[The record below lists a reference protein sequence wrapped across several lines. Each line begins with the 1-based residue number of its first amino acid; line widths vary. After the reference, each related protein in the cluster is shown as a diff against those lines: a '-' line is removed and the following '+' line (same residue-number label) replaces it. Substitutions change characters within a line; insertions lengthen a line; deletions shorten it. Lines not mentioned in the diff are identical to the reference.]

1 MREQQWIA
9 RSERPTKFDF
19 VTCSKT
25 KLLQKLQRGAGININ
40 FALKGSLAFPWQ
52 YQTLFWVF
60 LLIYYFLRDS
70 KYINVLVN

>member
-25 KLLQKLQRGAGININ
+25 KLLQKLQRGAGIKIN

-52 YQTLFWVF
+52 YQTLF
-60 LLIYYFLRDS
+60 
-70 KYINVLVN
+70 